1 MKADMTRAEGRTEE
15 MMAAAL
21 DLFARRDVTSVTIKD
36 IARALD
42 VNPAL
47 IYYYFDSKDDL
58 FRACLRF
65 CIERT
70 VGNFRRLEGRHD
82 DPVKMICAWFETHA
96 QMYAEIRQL
105 VKVMLDYATSGTR
118 TKGTDAVVEGFYQQE
133 SRILTDSIRLGIKR
147 GVFKAV
153 NVRQAALFASTQL
166 DGIMVR
172 SMIQKDLEVA
182 AAIRTLERVFL
193 GHLGHNA
200 GGGEAAAPPRR
211 RRRAQPEGKTAHDH
225 SIQN

>member
-1 MKADMTRAEGRTEE
+1 MKPDMPRVEGRPEE

-36 IARALD
+36 IARALG

-58 FRACLRF
+58 FRACLRY

-70 VGNFRRLEGRHD
+70 VGNFRRIEGRHD
-82 DPVKMICAWFETHA
+82 DPVKMIGAWFETHA
-96 QMYAEIRQL
+96 QMHAEIRQL

-118 TKGTDAVVEGFYQQE
+118 TKGTDAVVEDFYRQE
-133 SRILTDSIRLGIKR
+133 SHILTDSIRLGIKR
-147 GVFKAV
+147 GVFLAV

-172 SMIQKDLEVA
+172 SMIQKDLDVA

-193 GHLGHNA
+193 GHLGYNA
-200 GGGEAAAPPRR
+200 GGNVAAAPPRR
-211 RRRAQPEGKTAHDH
+211 RPRAQPEGKTAHDH
-225 SIQN
+225 RIQN